1 MALAL
6 LLKYGMSLYAPV
18 LTKISGAKT
27 MEDVETALLDKVWQQ
42 LQPNLSAAGF
52 ETWPEDLYY
61 IAYKEE
67 QKLEAYGL
75 LHGEWKLIKAYP
87 FTAMSGKIGPK
98 LKEGDRQIPEGLYK
112 IEYFNPNSSYYLSMK
127 IDYPSAFDQRVA
139 KVDGRTDI
147 GSDIFIHGKAVSIGC
162 LAVGDAAIEELFMLS
177 SRLEAKTHQVLIV
190 PWDFRVKPEFPIIDE
205 LPWVEELY
213 EKLRKELMSV
223 KALHEG

>member
-87 FTAMSGKIGPK
+87 FTVMSGKIGPK

-139 KVDGRTDI
+139 KADGRTDI

-162 LAVGDAAIEELFMLS
+162 VAVGDAAIEELFMLS

-213 EKLRKELMSV
+213 EN
-223 KALHEG
+223 